1 MIGFESKEC
10 LAPAVFAVSLGDLQ
24 GEVLRQAR
32 LQDTAQR
39 VLVEA
44 HTNRAARGRGGRVAR
59 RCRGASASSSS
70 APRFGGRRVG
80 LHAALDLFRDANGA
94 SQSYVS

>member
-39 VLVEA
+39 VLVEPNP
-44 HTNRAARGRGGRVAR
+44 NRAARGRGGRVAR
-59 RCRGASASSSS
+59 RCRGAGASSS
-70 APRFGGRRVG
+70 AHRFGGRRVG
-80 LHAALDLFRDANGA
+80 LHAALDLIRDANGA